1 MGLGERFVTSAP
13 CDADSSS
20 TDLAALFLYRSPHLK
35 YRSVMIHM
43 LPNREKGTDIKK
55 NMENKVRNT
64 MSERLK
70 KETKRHVKRTKARQN
85 KKRLDRQLSLCM
97 CACVHVCV
105 CVFVSANE

>member
-1 MGLGERFVTSAP
+1 MRLYFYDLGLGERFVTSAP

-55 NMENKVRNT
+55 IMENKVRNT

-70 KETKRHVKRTKARQN
+70 KETKRHVKKENESRTEQKEA
-85 KKRLDRQLSLCM
+85 
-97 CACVHVCV
+97 
-105 CVFVSANE
+105 